1 MLENRYELF
10 TTLINSV
17 SRNIRRIKT
26 KTMKDFNLKSHHVSC
41 LYYLYKEKSLTAT
54 ELTELADEDKAA
66 ISRSLEYLEK
76 NEYII
81 KSKNKNHYNYKIKLT
96 EKGIEIGK
104 HIADKIDKVLQKSSE
119 GIPDEKL
126 AVFYETLM
134 LIDSNLKKI

>member
-1 MLENRYELF
+1 MENRYELF
-10 TTLINSV
+10 TTLINSI

-26 KTMKDFNLKSHHVSC
+26 KTMKDVNLKSHHVSC

-81 KSKNKNHYNYKIKLT
+81 KSKNKNRYNYKIKLT
-96 EKGIEIGK
+96 EKGNEIGK
-104 HIADKIDKVLQKSSE
+104 YIADKIDKILQKSSE
-119 GIPDEKL
+119 GVSSENL
-126 AVFYETLM
+126 AIFYETLK